1 MDTKKTFV
9 KYFVIVL
16 VIIGGLG
23 VLGKLQDRV
32 TNEESTDDGK
42 NRNNF
47 FEVNN
52 LMGGSKKEYNYA
64 ELKGGIINC
73 VMGGTEIDL
82 TNTKLEKGATIDV
95 FLMMGGAKIKVPKDW
110 NVILDTDN
118 IMGDSKDRNAEED
131 GVVEDNS
138 KTLKIR
144 GTVLMGGLE
153 IKRY

>member
-118 IMGDSKDRNAEED
+118 IMGDSKDRNAEEE

>member
-1 MDTKKTFV
+1 MDNKKTFI

-32 TNEESTDDGK
+32 ANEESTSDGK
-42 NRNNF
+42 SRNNF

-52 LMGGSKKEYNYA
+52 LMGGTKKEYNFA

-82 TNTKLEKGATIDV
+82 TNATLEKGATIDV

-110 NVILDTDN
+110 NVVLDTDN
-118 IMGDSKDRNAEED
+118 IMGDSKDRNAEDED
-131 GVVEDNS
+131 VVEDNS

>member
-32 TNEESTDDGK
+32 TKEETTEGGK
-42 NRNNF
+42 SRNNF

-52 LMGGSKKEYNYA
+52 LMGGTKEEYNFA
-64 ELKGGIINC
+64 QLKGGIINC
-73 VMGGTEIDL
+73 VMGGTELDL
-82 TNTKLEKGATIDV
+82 TNASLEKGASIDV

-110 NVILDTDN
+110 NVVLETDN
-118 IMGDSKDRNAEED
+118 IMGESKDRNAEDED
-131 GVVEDNS
+131 VVEDSS

>member
-1 MDTKKTFV
+1 MDTKKTFI

-32 TNEESTDDGK
+32 ANEESTSDGK
-42 NRNNF
+42 SRNNF

-52 LMGGSKKEYNYA
+52 LMGGTKKEYNFA

-82 TNTKLEKGATIDV
+82 TNATLEKGATIDV

-110 NVILDTDN
+110 NIVLDTDN
-118 IMGDSKDRNAEED
+118 IMGDSKDRNAEDED
-131 GVVEDNS
+131 VVEDNS

>member
-1 MDTKKTFV
+1 MDTKKTFI

-32 TNEESTDDGK
+32 ANEESTSEGK
-42 NRNNF
+42 SRNNF

-52 LMGGSKKEYNYA
+52 LMGGTKKEYNFA

-82 TNTKLEKGATIDV
+82 TNATLEKGATIDV

-110 NVILDTDN
+110 NVVLDTDN
-118 IMGDSKDRNAEED
+118 IMGDSKDLNAEDE

>member
-1 MDTKKTFV
+1 MDTKKTFI

-23 VLGKLQDRV
+23 VLGILQDRV
-32 TNEESTDDGK
+32 ANEESTSEGK
-42 NRNNF
+42 SRNNF

-52 LMGGSKKEYNYA
+52 LMGGTKKEYNFA

-82 TNTKLEKGATIDV
+82 TNATLEKGATIDV

-110 NVILDTDN
+110 NVVLDTDN
-118 IMGDSKDRNAEED
+118 IMGDSKDRNAEDE

>member
-1 MDTKKTFV
+1 MDSKKTFI

-32 TNEESTDDGK
+32 SNEDESDKGK
-42 NRNNF
+42 SRNDFFEINNF
-47 FEVNN
+47 
-52 LMGGSKKEYNYA
+52 MGGTKKEYNYK
-64 ELKGGIINC
+64 EFKGGIINC

-82 TNTKLEKGATIDV
+82 TNAEIKSGASIDV

-110 NVILDTDN
+110 SVVLDTDN
-118 IMGDSKDRNAEED
+118 IMGDSKDRNAEDED
-131 GVVEDNS
+131 VVQDNG
-138 KTLKIR
+138 KVLKIK

>member
-138 KTLKIR
+138 KTLRVR
-144 GTVLMGGLE
+144 GTVLMGCLE

>member
-32 TNEESTDDGK
+32 SNEESTDDGK
-42 NRNNF
+42 DRNNF

-64 ELKGGIINC
+64 GLKGGIINC
-73 VMGGTEIDL
+73 VMGGAEIDL

-118 IMGDSKDRNAEED
+118 IMGDSKDRNAEEE
-131 GVVEDNS
+131 GVVEDNT

>member
-1 MDTKKTFV
+1 MDTKKTFI

-32 TNEESTDDGK
+32 ANEESTSDGK
-42 NRNNF
+42 SRNNF

-52 LMGGSKKEYNYA
+52 LMGGTKKEYNFA

-82 TNTKLEKGATIDV
+82 TNATLEKGATIDV
-95 FLMMGGAKIKVPKDW
+95 FLMMGGAKIQVPKDW
-110 NVILDTDN
+110 NIVLDTDN
-118 IMGDSKDRNAEED
+118 IMGDSKDRNAEDED
-131 GVVEDNS
+131 VVEDNS
-138 KTLKIR
+138 KTLKIQ

>member
-1 MDTKKTFV
+1 MDTKKTFI

-32 TNEESTDDGK
+32 ANEESTSEGK
-42 NRNNF
+42 SRNNF

-52 LMGGSKKEYNYA
+52 LMGGTKKEYNFA

-82 TNTKLEKGATIDV
+82 TNATLEKGATIDV

-110 NVILDTDN
+110 NVVLDTDN
-118 IMGDSKDRNAEED
+118 IMGDSKDRNAEDE
-131 GVVEDNS
+131 GVEEDNS

>member
-138 KTLKIR
+138 KTLRVR

>member
-1 MDTKKTFV
+1 MDTRKTFI

-32 TNEESTDDGK
+32 ANEESTSEGK
-42 NRNNF
+42 SRNNF

-52 LMGGSKKEYNYA
+52 LMGGTKKEYNFT

-82 TNTKLEKGATIDV
+82 TNATLEKGATIDV

-110 NVILDTDN
+110 NIVLDTDN
-118 IMGDSKDRNAEED
+118 IMGDSKDRNAEDED
-131 GVVEDNS
+131 VVEDNS